1 MDYLEGLKIF
11 VDFFK
16 KNDRVK
22 FNTTETKS
30 VQKPL
35 HVRLQCMLTGCK
47 YPARQKKKYW
57 AKIIKQ
63 KHLIITLSLSRQ
75 DLFLRKFNGNIYMYM
90 YIYICVL
97 VSRIS
102 TFFISEIELILHKA
116 WFSFW
121 MNFFIVDSIPTI

>member
-47 YPARQKKKYW
+47 YPAR
-57 AKIIKQ
+57 
-63 KHLIITLSLSRQ
+63 
-75 DLFLRKFNGNIYMYM
+75 
-90 YIYICVL
+90 
-97 VSRIS
+97 
-102 TFFISEIELILHKA
+102 
-116 WFSFW
+116 
-121 MNFFIVDSIPTI
+121 